1 MSKFNTTATAKNKT
15 VNIAGG
21 TAFKMSAE
29 LELVSAILNSF
40 LKDSYYQSGSERETQ
55 IVDLIN
61 KVDPH
66 FAAQAA
72 LVARNKYG
80 MRSTSHVIAG
90 ELANRIQGNE
100 WAKRFYDQIVHRPD
114 DMLEIFAYFNGK
126 YGRKSH
132 AMWKGFNLAL
142 ARFDAYQLAKYRKG
156 DKAVKLIDVVNLAH
170 PNYSEPLGL
179 LVKDELRNAD
189 TWEAKVSAA
198 GTSDDEN
205 AKSEAWADL
214 VKTGKIAQF
223 ALLRNLRNILENAP
237 EVIDEACAL
246 LTDGDRI
253 RKSLILPFR
262 YSTALAQIEEISG
275 VTPTAVR
282 KVISALSKALDKSCE
297 NVPTFDGDTLVAI
310 DTSGSM
316 GYGYGGKLDPDTPLA
331 KASLF
336 GAILAKSSNADV
348 MVWDVQSGYVHFDP
362 ANSTLSIAEKIVQK
376 AGGGGT
382 NMSIVFQEA
391 NRKYDRIVI
400 LTDEESWAHNYG
412 SSPGQALEAYRKRC
426 GADPFV
432 YNWDLAGN
440 GSTQFPERNVATLAG
455 WSDKV
460 FDTMKMVE
468 TDKQALVN
476 EIKKTE
482 I

>member
-1 MSKFNTTATAKNKT
+1 MSKYNTTAVAKNKT
-15 VNIAGG
+15 VNKAGG

-55 IVDLIN
+55 IVDLVN
-61 KVDPH
+61 RVDPH

-100 WAKRFYDQIVHRPD
+100 WGKRFYDQIVHRPD

-126 YGRKSH
+126 YARKSH

-156 DKAVKLIDVVNLAH
+156 DKAVKLVDVVNLAH

-179 LVKDELRNAD
+179 LVRDELLNAN
-189 TWEAKVSAA
+189 TWEAKISAA
-198 GTSDDEN
+198 GTSDNEN
-205 AKSEAWADL
+205 AKSEAWAEL
-214 VKTGKIAQF
+214 VISGKIAQF

-237 EVIDEACAL
+237 EVIDKACEL
-246 LTDGDRI
+246 LTAENRI

-262 YSTALAQIEEISG
+262 YSTALNQIEEVSG
-275 VTPTAVR
+275 VNPTAVR

-316 GYGYGGKLDPDTPLA
+316 GGMWGHATYESPLH

-336 GAILAKSSNADV
+336 GAILAKASNADV
-348 MVWDVQSGYVHFDP
+348 MVWDTQSGYVHFDP
-362 ANSTLSIAEKIVQK
+362 ANSTLSIAEKIRQK

-412 SSPGQALEAYRKRC
+412 DNPTQALAAYRKRC

-440 GSTQFPERNVATLAG
+440 GTLQFPERNVATLAG

-460 FDTMKMVE
+460 FDTMKLVE